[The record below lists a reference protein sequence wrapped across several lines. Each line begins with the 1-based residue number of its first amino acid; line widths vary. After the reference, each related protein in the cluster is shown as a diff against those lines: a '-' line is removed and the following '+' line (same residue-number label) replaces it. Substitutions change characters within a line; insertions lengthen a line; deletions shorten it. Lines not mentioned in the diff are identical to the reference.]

1 MFSGRISLG
10 MCARRYRSAAF
21 IILPFSRL
29 SLTVVINAS
38 FHYGIAAT
46 KKNTT
51 NNRFHSVACAKIFR
65 YSRLHSVHVACL
77 ANQKP
82 LNDNIPSLKMN
93 RINYEAT
100 EARSQSICT
109 AIYST
114 YTNGRSLVAARS
126 QFVDFVDDGG
136 AWDGACI
143 FAATRLPLCLLR
155 LLIVVNFYRNNN
167 NKIVSLVDS
176 YGTAACVHLSQ
187 SMATRTNTRQTKRKR
202 NVTSERYECAASVKP
217 LPPPPSPRTNACR
230 ATKLFSLQFLSLL
243 CARWR
248 IFISFRLLVRHMR
261 TGCPR
266 SNMHRAIDWRPQSAF
281 LYTIFMFEM

>member
-1 MFSGRISLG
+1 MESPQRRRIPRTIGFILWPVRRFFAILVSTVFMWHVSPTKNRWTTIYLRWKWIALITRRQRRAAKAFVRQFTAHIPTVGHLSPRDRNSLISLMMVEHG
-10 MCARRYRSAAF
+10 
-21 IILPFSRL
+21 
-29 SLTVVINAS
+29 
-38 FHYGIAAT
+38 
-46 KKNTT
+46 T
-51 NNRFHSVACAKIFR
+51 N
-65 YSRLHSVHVACL
+65 
-77 ANQKP
+77 
-82 LNDNIPSLKMN
+82 
-93 RINYEAT
+93 
-100 EARSQSICT
+100 
-109 AIYST
+109 
-114 YTNGRSLVAARS
+114 
-126 QFVDFVDDGG
+126 
-136 AWDGACI
+136 GACI